1 MTVSDVLITHWHP
14 DHVGGIN
21 QVLDLCPDAK
31 VYKHRPDQGQ
41 LEIEDGQKFSAQG
54 VTLRANYSPGHTKD
68 HMAFVLE
75 EEDAMF
81 TGDNVLGHGTAVFED
96 LAAYMASLDQ
106 MRKQFTGRAYP
117 GHGAVIDDGRKLI
130 IEYIQHRNQ
139 REREV
144 MGVLAEAKKGDD
156 DAHAGW
162 RTPMDI
168 VKIVYK
174 DYPENLY
181 GPAAWGVLQILEKL
195 AKEGK
200 VDQSEDGERWQIAN
214 KPSAM
219 I

>member
-1 MTVSDVLITHWHP
+1 MLMKLISS
-14 DHVGGIN
+14 
-21 QVLDLCPDAK
+21 LLSK
-31 VYKHRPDQGQ
+31 

-54 VTLRANYSPGHTKD
+54 VTLRANHCPGHTKD
-68 HMAFVLE
+68 HVAFVLE

-96 LAAYMASLDQ
+96 LAAYMTSLDR

-117 GHGAVIDDGRKLI
+117 GHGAVTDDGKNRI
-130 IEYIQHRNQ
+130 TEYIQHRNQ

-144 MGVLAEAKKGDD
+144 LDVLAEAKKSDND
-156 DAHAGW
+156 SHAGR
-162 RTPMDI
+162 RTSMDI

-200 VDQSEDGERWQIAN
+200 TSQSEDGDQWQIAN
-214 KPSAM
+214 KPTAM